1 MATILEGEGRTFWVA
16 ADGTSTYY
24 LGQVCSY
31 IAASKAMTTGTL
43 LPLAVP
49 AGAFDLTNYQVI
61 AGIVTGIDDRNP
73 TYDPT
78 TGLQYVTGT
87 YQSQAQLA
95 ARSTTGVEG
104 MYKKGDNQVHL
115 QITEILPTTVIR
127 MPIFNAAYGTAPTLL
142 TATAGATTGGT
153 TAWTTNACDFTNV
166 ASMGTVFCR
175 GGANAGSYRVS
186 KDTSTTAP
194 SVNTAFDVDV
204 AIGDTFVRV
213 PIKQGSSTAYIDG
226 PGLYIDC
233 SKNPVIAGTT
243 LFNIIVYNLDLK
255 VAGSEVA
262 DFRFGMDHFCIA
274 RA

>member
-24 LGQVCSY
+24 MGQIVSY

-61 AGIVTGIDDRNP
+61 AGIVTGIDDRTP
-73 TYDPT
+73 TYNAT
-78 TGLQYVTGT
+78 TGLQTVTGT
-87 YQSQAQLA
+87 YQSQSQLA
-95 ARSTTGVEG
+95 ARDTTGVEG
-104 MYKKGDNQVHL
+104 MYKKGDKGVHI
-115 QITEILPTTVIR
+115 QITEILPQTVIR
-127 MPIFNAAYGTAPTLL
+127 APIFNAAYGTAPSLL
-142 TATAGATTGGT
+142 TATAGSTDGAVTSF
-153 TAWTTNACDFTNV
+153 TTNACNFTNV
-166 ASMGTVFCR
+166 ASMGTIYCR
-175 GGANAGSYRVS
+175 SGANAGSYRVS
-186 KDTSTTAP
+186 KDVSTTAP
-194 SVNTAFDVDV
+194 TVNTAFDQDI

-213 PIKQGSSTAYIDG
+213 PLKQGSSTVYIDG

-233 SKNPVIAGTT
+233 SKNPVIAGTD
-243 LFNIIVYNLDLK
+243 LFHIIVYNLDLK

-262 DFRFGMDHFCIA
+262 DFRFGGDHFCAA